1 MKTLRLFLKRL
12 RRRWRGAYQT
22 ELKYQR
28 RILEMAIRD
37 ADLFHL
43 PETEIS
49 MLDAAQASTVYLLTR
64 LCYDGKSNIAEL
76 GAYLGGTTGIFGDA
90 LKRMH
95 VRGKRLEVYDL
106 FEHNSASRNR
116 LKGHPL
122 YEEAGFYKIWKYNTQ
137 AYLPFVELHKGD
149 LREEAWKSNKKL
161 GIIYVD
167 IVKHGSVIVPVMQ
180 AMMPR
185 LKVGGLLIHQDYFH
199 WQSPWVVYSTER
211 LMKYFDIVGT
221 VSNHMMVLRLRTAIP
236 PELLRV
242 DDLKDISASEK
253 VSLMRIAIQRYPGLR
268 AGLLRVSLLNLM
280 SDDPSFDFE
289 LEASSIRLDI
299 VGQKGL
305 ARVTRYLDE
314 VIRIRS
320 IEEKNQCTW

>member
-1 MKTLRLFLKRL
+1 M
-12 RRRWRGAYQT
+12 
-22 ELKYQR
+22 
-28 RILEMAIRD
+28 
-37 ADLFHL
+37 
-43 PETEIS
+43 
-49 MLDAAQASTVYLLTR
+49 
-64 LCYDGKSNIAEL
+64 

-116 LKGHPL
+116 LKEHPL
-122 YEEAGFYKIWKYNTQ
+122 YEGTGFYKIWKYNTK
-137 AYLPFVELHKGD
+137 AYLPFIELHKGD

-236 PELLRV
+236 AELLRV
-242 DDLKDISASEK
+242 DDLKDIPAPEK
-253 VSLMRIAIQRYPGLR
+253 ISLMRTAIQRYPGLR

-280 SDDPSFDFE
+280 SDDPGFDFE
-289 LEASSIRLDI
+289 REASSISLDI
-299 VGQKGL
+299 AGQKGV
-305 ARVTRYLDE
+305 ARVIRYLDE
-314 VIRIRS
+314 VIKNRS
-320 IEEKNQCTW
+320 SEGKSQCIW